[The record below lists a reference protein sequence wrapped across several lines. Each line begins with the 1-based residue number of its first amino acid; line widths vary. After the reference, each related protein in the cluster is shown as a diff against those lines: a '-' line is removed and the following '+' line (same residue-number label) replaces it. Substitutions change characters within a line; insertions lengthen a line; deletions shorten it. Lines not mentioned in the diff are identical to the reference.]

1 MGLKMSKRSGPYPLV
16 YTIVKVEHFDGTT
29 TFELKRNTD
38 VLKVYPV
45 EALQHAIDALARIEE
60 YQGIRKESELY
71 KFTANASDVKSEA
84 DES

>member
-1 MGLKMSKRSGPYPLV
+1 MSKRSGPYPLV
-16 YTIVKVEHFDGTT
+16 YTIVKVDHFDGTT

-38 VLKVYPV
+38 VLKIYPV

-71 KFTANASDVKSEA
+71 KYDASMKDSNSDVE
-84 DES
+84 ES